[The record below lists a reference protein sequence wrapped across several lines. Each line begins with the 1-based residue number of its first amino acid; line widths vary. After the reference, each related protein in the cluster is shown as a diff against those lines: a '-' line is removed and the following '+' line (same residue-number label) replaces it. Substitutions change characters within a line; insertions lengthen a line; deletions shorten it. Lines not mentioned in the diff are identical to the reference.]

1 MPQKLDH
8 PIPAVRIAARTYG
21 AVMNPDWNPLAAF
34 PRVQRFQIM
43 VFLSFMWTAIFSA
56 MAGAWFVYG
65 ELLGTHLLMAVGVLV
80 TSLFFERGRSR
91 SPSS

>member
-8 PIPAVRIAARTYG
+8 PNAAVRAAAHAYG
-21 AVMNPDWNPLAAF
+21 AVMNPEWNPLAAF

-56 MAGAWFVYG
+56 MAGTWFVYG
-65 ELLGTHLLMAVGVLV
+65 ELLGTHLLTAVGVLV
-80 TSLFFERGRSR
+80 TSLFFERGRKR
-91 SPSS
+91 RPSL